1 MNYLPMQSQWTRCGQ
16 CGYCRYIEWK
26 PDVLHAG
33 GIYIDNTCAVCMY
46 RWSRES
52 TIESLVNALRADFKE
67 IKKGK
72 DPYVLQPMIELFSN
86 AIEPEI
92 LRECYDVAKAI
103 FTDTFI
109 KMWARSLQ

>member
-1 MNYLPMQSQWTRCGQ
+1 MNYLPRQSQWTRCGK
-16 CGYCRYIEWK
+16 CGYCRYIEWEES
-26 PDVLHAG
+26 VLHSG
-33 GIYIDNTCAVCMY
+33 GVYIDKTCAVCMY

-52 TIESLVNALRADFKE
+52 TIKSLVNALRADFKE

-72 DPYVLQPMIELFSN
+72 DPYALEPMLKLFSSV
-86 AIEPEI
+86 ASPEL

-103 FTDTFI
+103 FMDTFV